1 MERNSLLSTLQLTN
15 KTYNNSKKLTSG
27 LYLEQDSNQL
37 DINNLTE
44 EQILKVSEKLTSPSQ
59 KGGPSL
65 DLLLGSEI
73 KQLIDN
79 ENDKRETSTCSFFI
93 TQDEIKRINET
104 LQAYQEMLAAF
115 FGKFLYSKKDLDENK
130 EIKKQIA
137 LQMYVKRRE
146 LAQSMLER
154 SQILLEAY
162 QKLNQILESAT
173 DKITSEINQKSTDNF
188 QEEINKIQ
196 EIEGTLQ
203 NLSPLD
209 DDDMEK
215 YEPENIN
222 KEGKN

>member
-27 LYLEQDSNQL
+27 LYLEQDSNQV

-146 LAQSMLER
+146 LAKSMLAR
-154 SQILLEAY
+154 SQALLEAY
-162 QKLNQILESAT
+162 QKLNLILESAT
-173 DKITSEINQKSTDNF
+173 DKITVKNS
-188 QEEINKIQ
+188 
-196 EIEGTLQ
+196 G
-203 NLSPLD
+203 
-209 DDDMEK
+209 K
-215 YEPENIN
+215 Y
-222 KEGKN
+222 